1 MKRAKSLP
9 GKPPKWSVCQNA
21 HLSNFWVNMMFPFS
35 VIRSTMRIYPFYE
48 TSRHLR
54 YELFDYPEQNRMFA
68 HFAVAVRW
76 NFDHRRDQEW
86 IRQNLAGLDC
96 RQKSRISRNRKNSSA
111 EYVDEGEASAMALCL
126 EQTGNVLL
134 IIDERK
140 GRTIAQALG
149 IKIIGTI
156 GILIKAEETGII
168 VNLSEIIE
176 RLEQTDFRL
185 SPKLKQQ
192 LLKN

>member
-1 MKRAKSLP
+1 
-9 GKPPKWSVCQNA
+9 
-21 HLSNFWVNMMFPFS
+21 
-35 VIRSTMRIYPFYE
+35 
-48 TSRHLR
+48 
-54 YELFDYPEQNRMFA
+54 
-68 HFAVAVRW
+68 
-76 NFDHRRDQEW
+76 
-86 IRQNLAGLDC
+86 
-96 RQKSRISRNRKNSSA
+96 
-111 EYVDEGEASAMALCL
+111 MALCL